1 MLHRTAQSPR
11 IPVFCGTTTLPAAF
25 SRCGQKSYDPEAWL
39 WQYRRA
45 NKLATVAWQRTKK
58 QHMNAVLQQEG
69 TAFSGLKALEDDI
82 KASPKKAY
90 KRLNAY
96 TKQIFENTTAAWKN
110 LEADYWHMFGMGF

>member
-1 MLHRTAQSPR
+1 
-11 IPVFCGTTTLPAAF
+11 
-25 SRCGQKSYDPEAWL
+25 
-39 WQYRRA
+39 
-45 NKLATVAWQRTKK
+45 
-58 QHMNAVLQQEG
+58 MNAVLQQEG